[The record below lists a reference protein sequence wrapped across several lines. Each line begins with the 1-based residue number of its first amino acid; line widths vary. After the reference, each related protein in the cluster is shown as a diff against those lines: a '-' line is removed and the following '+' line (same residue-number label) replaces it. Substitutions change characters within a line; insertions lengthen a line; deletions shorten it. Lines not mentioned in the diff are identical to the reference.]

1 MKILGGTMRRT
12 TRAVTP
18 AEPVGEIVVT
28 LASTE
33 RTLQYEPLGL
43 TYTSTDEEVLNA
55 VAPIIEEEEGVDI
68 LEDGL
73 FTVKSVESSQRKFL
87 FPKSPMG

>member
-1 MKILGGTMRRT
+1 MRRRT
-12 TRAVTP
+12 TTATT
-18 AEPVGEIVVT
+18 EPIGEIVVT
-28 LASTE
+28 LSSTE

-43 TYTSTDEEVLNA
+43 TYNSTDEEVLNA

-87 FPKSPMG
+87 FPKSPAGRAF

>member
-1 MKILGGTMRRT
+1 MRRT
-12 TRAVTP
+12 TRAVTAATP
-18 AEPVGEIVVT
+18 TGEIIIT

-43 TYTSTDEEVLNA
+43 TYNSSDEEVLEA
-55 VAPIIEEEEGVDI
+55 VAPINEEQEGVDI

-73 FTVKSVESSQRKFL
+73 FTVKRVESSQRKFL
-87 FPKSPMG
+87 FPKSPAGI

>member
-1 MKILGGTMRRT
+1 MRRT
-12 TRAVTP
+12 RTAIIAAPTT
-18 AEPVGEIVVT
+18 GEIVVT

-43 TYTSTDEEVLNA
+43 TYNSSDEEVLAA

-87 FPKSPMG
+87 FPKSPAGI

>member
-1 MKILGGTMRRT
+1 
-12 TRAVTP
+12 
-18 AEPVGEIVVT
+18 
-28 LASTE
+28 
-33 RTLQYEPLGL
+33 L
-43 TYTSTDEEVLNA
+43 TYNSTDEEVLSA